1 MPEERMG
8 LLVPASGV
16 NPSEKPVVVQGT
28 GYFKRSRTD
37 ELLASWSLISKGQT
51 VNKCK
56 IRP

>member
-8 LLVPASGV
+8 LLVLASSI
-16 NPSEKPVVVQGT
+16 NLSEKPVLVQGT
-28 GYFKRSRTD
+28 GYFTRSRTD
-37 ELLASWSLISKGQT
+37 ELLPSWSLISKGQT

>member
-1 MPEERMG
+1 MPEERME
-8 LLVPASGV
+8 LLVQASSV

-28 GYFKRSRTD
+28 GYFKRRRTY
-37 ELLASWSLISKGQT
+37 ELLPSWSLISKGQT